1 MVTKREG
8 LCQVRGSGN
17 SEGPGWKLLV
27 IFVRLFAHLA
37 LRNRQMRLK
46 TGKATVSILKQRRPQ
61 NGSLVINENQEIFG
75 ALIIDIVKG
84 QAVTLVAHGHRVAGL
99 SRGTE
104 KPLAEWV
111 STCKIVRSGASV
123 RLRNKTRG
131 GRKMQKMR
139 YVFWQDK
146 DMWLGY
152 LEQYPDSMTQGA
164 SEKELK
170 ENLKDIYEELISGTI
185 PCVRRGS

>member
-1 MVTKREG
+1 MVTNREG

-46 TGKATVSILKQRRPQ
+46 TGKATVSILEQRRPQ

-104 KPLAEWV
+104 KPLADWV
-111 STCKIVRSGASV
+111 STWQNSKIRRKREVAQQNKRRSQNAKDAIRILARQRHVAWVFRAVPGLHDP
-123 RLRNKTRG
+123 R
-131 GRKMQKMR
+131 RK
-139 YVFWQDK
+139 
-146 DMWLGY
+146 
-152 LEQYPDSMTQGA
+152 
-164 SEKELK
+164 
-170 ENLKDIYEELISGTI
+170 
-185 PCVRRGS
+185 